1 MATRRSSPPSRR
13 EFLRASAA
21 LSGAILLGF
30 RLSPVTDAAAQTT
43 GGAATTEFAPNAFI
57 RISKANVV
65 TIVVNKS
72 EMGQGIW
79 TSLPMLIAE
88 ELEIDLRRVKV
99 VAAPVDPAYAHTMLG
114 VQMTGGST
122 SIATEWER
130 YRKAGA
136 AAREMLL
143 AAAAEVWKVDR
154 ASLRAEN
161 GTVIGPG
168 GQRLTYGQL
177 VERAAAQPVPANP
190 PLKDPSQWK
199 LIGKATKRLD
209 SRVKV
214 TGEATFGM
222 DATVPGMLTAVVA
235 RPPVF
240 GGTVKSVNADRA
252 RAVRGVKAVAT
263 VPSGV
268 AVIATSF
275 WAAKRGRDA
284 LEIVWEEGEGQR
296 VDTTALETA
305 YTELAATPGR
315 PVRREGDADAA
326 LGSAVTRLTA
336 SYQLPYLAHAPMEP
350 LNCLVALAGDQCDI
364 WTGTQFQ
371 TADRANAAAV
381 AGLKPEQVRIHTM
394 FLGGGFG
401 RRATPG
407 SETVVEA
414 VHVAKAARAP
424 VKTVWTRED
433 DLRGGFYRPMWHST
447 LTAGL
452 DASGAPVAWKHTMVG
467 QSILQGT
474 PFEALVVKD
483 GIDPTS
489 VEGAAEL
496 PYTLPNVSIDLH
508 SPKGPVPVL
517 WWRSVGHTHTGF
529 VVESFID
536 ELAHAAGKDPYQYRR
551 ALLTG
556 HPRHLGVLDLAAQKA
571 NWGGPLTA
579 GRARGIAVHESFGS
593 WCAQVAEIS
602 LADQRIRVHR
612 VVCAIDCGRPVNPET
627 IRAQME
633 GGIVFGLSAAL
644 YGQITLKEG
653 RVQQS
658 NFHDYPVLR
667 IDQMP
672 EVEVH
677 IVPSTEPPSG
687 IGEPGTPLMAA
698 AVCNALFVLT
708 GRRIRSLPLTRHGF
722 ESA

>member
-1 MATRRSSPPSRR
+1 MALPSRR
-13 EFLRASAA
+13 AFLQASAT
-21 LSGAILLGF
+21 LSSGILLGF
-30 RLSPVTDAAAQTT
+30 RLPAPPEALAQTP
-43 GGAATTEFAPNAFI
+43 GGAAAGEFAPNAFI

-65 TIVVNKS
+65 TVIVNKA

-88 ELEIDLRRVKV
+88 ELEVDLQRIKV
-99 VAAPVDPAYAHTMLG
+99 VAAPVDPAYAHPVFGL
-114 VQMTGGST
+114 QMTGGST
-122 SIATEWER
+122 SIASEWER
-130 YRKAGA
+130 LRKAGA

-143 AAAAEVWKVDR
+143 AAAADVWKVDR

-161 GTVIGPG
+161 GAVLGPG
-168 GQRLTYGQL
+168 GRRLTYGQL
-177 VERAAAQPVPANP
+177 VERAATMPVPADP
-190 PLKDPSQWK
+190 PLKPPSEWK
-199 LIGKATKRLD
+199 LIGKATRRLD

-222 DATVPGMLTAVVA
+222 DATLPGMLTAVVA

-240 GGTVKSVNADRA
+240 GATVKQVDADRA
-252 RAVRGVKAVAT
+252 RAVPGVKAVAQ

-284 LEIVWEEGEGQR
+284 LRVTWEEGEGAR
-296 VDTTALETA
+296 VDTSALEA
-305 YTELAATPGR
+305 EYAKMAATPGR
-315 PVRREGDADAA
+315 SVRREGDPDTALSAA
-326 LGSAVTRLTA
+326 ATRLAA
-336 SYQLPYLAHAPMEP
+336 SYQAPYLAHAPMEP
-350 LNCLVALAGDQCDI
+350 LNCLVALTESRCEI

-371 TADRANAAAV
+371 TVDRMNAATA
-381 AGLKPEQVRIHTM
+381 AGLKPEQVQIHTL

-401 RRATPG
+401 RRAVPG
-407 SETVVEA
+407 SDTVVEA
-414 VHVAKAARAP
+414 VHVAKDAGGAP

-433 DLRGGFYRPMWHST
+433 DLRGGYYRPMWHSAIA
-447 LTAGL
+447 AGL
-452 DASGAPVAWKHTMVG
+452 DASGAPVAWTHTIVG
-467 QSILQGT
+467 QSILAGT
-474 PFEALVVKD
+474 PFEAALVKD
-483 GIDPTS
+483 GIDATS

-496 PYTLPNVSIDLH
+496 PYVVPNLQVLLH
-508 SPKGPVPVL
+508 SPKGVVPVL

-551 ALLTG
+551 ALLGG

-571 NWGGPLTA
+571 GWGTPPPP

-593 WCAQVAEIS
+593 RCAQVAEVS
-602 LADQRIRVHR
+602 VQERVVRVHR

-644 YGQITLKEG
+644 YGQITLREG
-653 RVQQS
+653 RVQQR
-658 NFHDYPVLR
+658 NFHEYPVLR

-698 AVCNALFVLT
+698 AVCNALFALT
-708 GRRIRSLPLTRHGF
+708 GTRIRSLPLIRHGF